1 MRVLLVVAL
10 LGVAGGVAR
19 CAAAQERWQLTL
31 RSDTMLWD
39 LELTGLAGDTLLV
52 HQTDTNRT
60 LHVPVMQID
69 ELRLVQAAEQRA
81 GMRDGRAI
89 EGGLMGTTDLVFHF
103 TLRDRGERLDILRE
117 ILKRRGAAG
126 P

>member
-10 LGVAGGVAR
+10 LGAASGAAHP
-19 CAAAQERWQLTL
+19 AAAQDRWQLTL
-31 RSDTMLWD
+31 HSDTTLWD
-39 LELTGLAGDTLLV
+39 LELKGLTGDTLLV
-52 HQTDTNRT
+52 RQTDSNRT
-60 LHVPVMQID
+60 LRVPVMQID

-103 TLRDRGERLDILRE
+103 TLRGRDERLDILRE
-117 ILKRRGAAG
+117 ILKHAEAPG